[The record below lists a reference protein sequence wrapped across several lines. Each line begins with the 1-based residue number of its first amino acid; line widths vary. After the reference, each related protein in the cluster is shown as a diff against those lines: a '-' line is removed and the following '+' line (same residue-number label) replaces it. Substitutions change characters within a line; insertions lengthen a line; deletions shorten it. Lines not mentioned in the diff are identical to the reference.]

1 MSVLRHIVTAG
12 GGLAVALM
20 AAPMIALEA
29 QVVAPGTNP
38 RPTTYPAPAPN
49 PATTPGQSG
58 DQEMSNDLPF
68 LRVAAGANLLEI
80 RLGQLA
86 LSKASN
92 TTVKEFGQR
101 MVTDHTRLEQ
111 ELSSMVSR
119 NGIALNAGLSS
130 EQNDKINRLQNV
142 SGQQFDQAYMS
153 MMIQAHQT
161 DVTQFQHQSRNAA
174 SAQVRDFAARS
185 LPVLQAHLSLAQQV
199 GGQVNVE
206 VATTPQ
212 REGSGQISAG
222 MQADNEFIREV
233 TADNMLQVRLA
244 ELAQRKAQSSAVKHF
259 AERIASDHNRLQ
271 DDWVN
276 LVSVNGQQFKPG
288 MGTKHRVKLDRL
300 EKLSGRAFDRAYMT
314 TEMKEHRGYINYF
327 ETEGRAAH
335 SNQVRE
341 MVRRELPML
350 HTHFN
355 QAKQIGG
362 QVGADTDITLRSN
375 ERGSAKK

>member
-20 AAPMIALEA
+20 AAPMISLQA

-49 PATTPGQSG
+49 PATTPSQSG

-130 EQNDKINRLQNV
+130 EQNDKINRLQNL
-142 SGQQFDQAYMS
+142 SGQQFDQAYMT

-161 DVTQFQHQSRNAA
+161 DVTQFENQSQNAD
-174 SAQVRDFAARS
+174 SPQVRDFAARS

-199 GGQVNVE
+199 GGQVNAV
-206 VATTPQ
+206 VATIPQPQ
-212 REGSGQISAG
+212 RARSGQSDVR
-222 MQADNEFIREV
+222 ADNEFIHEV
-233 TADNMLQVRLA
+233 AADNLLEVRMA
-244 ELAQRKAQSSAVKHF
+244 ELAARKGQSPAVKQF
-259 AERIASDHNRLQ
+259 AEGIAADHNRLQ
-271 DDWVN
+271 DDW
-276 LVSVNGQQFKPG
+276 LGMASKNGQQFKAG
-288 MGTKHRVKLDRL
+288 IGKNHKAKLNRL
-300 EKLSGRAFDRAYMT
+300 EKLSGRALDRAYIT
-314 TEMKEHRGYINYF
+314 TVVQDHKDYINYF
-327 ETEGRAAH
+327 EKEGRSAH
-335 SNQVRE
+335 STQVRE
-341 MVRRELPML
+341 LVNRDLPTL
-350 HTHFN
+350 RSHFN
-355 QAKQIGG
+355 QAKRIGG
-362 QVGADTDITLRSN
+362 QIGADTAATLRS
-375 ERGSAKK
+375 ERLSSNK

>member
-20 AAPMIALEA
+20 AAPMIALQA

-38 RPTTYPAPAPN
+38 RPTTNPAPAPS
-49 PATTPGQSG
+49 PATTPSQSG
-58 DQEMSNDLPF
+58 DREMSNDLPF
-68 LRVAAGANLLEI
+68 LREAAGANLLEI
-80 RLGQLA
+80 RLGQVA

-101 MVTDHTRLEQ
+101 MATDHTRLEQ

-130 EQNDKINRLQNV
+130 EQNDKINRLQNL

-161 DVTQFQHQSRNAA
+161 DVTQFENQSRNAA
-174 SAQVRDFAARS
+174 SPQVRDFAARS
-185 LPVLQAHLSLAQQV
+185 LPVLQSHLSLAQQV

-212 REGSGQISAG
+212 GDLSGQLAAD
-222 MQADNEFIREV
+222 MRADNEFIREV

-288 MGTKHRVKLDRL
+288 MGPKHRVKLDRL

-341 MVRRELPML
+341 LVRRELPML